1 MPMRSPAGFISAF
14 FDPLKNPDAPTIGTA
29 TGGDVSASVSFTAPA
44 NVGGSAITQYQ
55 AVAFTGSTYVSN
67 TVGTAS
73 PISVTGLT
81 NGTAY
86 TFNVWA
92 LNSYGPSPWS
102 AATGSVTPSQLL
114 RGLIAGGQTTNV
126 IEYINIASTGNS
138 TNFGVLTSTRS
149 ELSSM
154 SSATR
159 AVFAG
164 GSTTTTMD
172 YVTIATTG
180 NATSFGS
187 LLSAIRQQSQGS
199 INDSTRGI
207 MGGGYTTTT
216 TTVIQ
221 YITIATTGNSTSFG
235 GISNNYGYWPAS
247 CSSTTRGVFAGG
259 SDPSGVYSS
268 AYISY
273 ITTATLGNTTAFG
286 TLSYPRDGLSGC
298 SNSTRGL
305 FSQGYDGSG
314 SFLSVIE
321 YITIASTGSSTTFG
335 NCANGSRG
343 SSAMSSPTR
352 AVIVLGANGYPYAS
366 TAMGYVEIA
375 TTGNTTNFG
384 SLTVSAG
391 SRTACSNCNGGV

>member
-1 MPMRSPAGFISAF
+1 MAMRSPAGFISAF
-14 FDPLKNPDAPTIGTA
+14 FDPLKNPNAPTSPAATA
-29 TGGDVSASVSFTAPA
+29 GDASASVSFTAPA
-44 NVGGSAITQYQ
+44 NVGGSAITAYY
-55 AVAFTGSTYVSN
+55 AVSN
-67 TVGTAS
+67 PGQITAS
-73 PISVTGLT
+73 AASSPVSVTGLT

-92 LNSYGPSPWS
+92 LNSYGPGVWS
-102 AATGSVTPSQLL
+102 AATGSVTPAQLL

-126 IEYINIASTGNS
+126 IEYINIASAGNS
-138 TNFGVLTSTRS
+138 TSFGVLTSQRS

-154 SSATR
+154 SNATR

-180 NATSFGS
+180 NATSFGG
-187 LLSAIRQQSQGS
+187 LQAAIRQMSQGS
-199 INDSTRGI
+199 VNDSTRGI
-207 MGGGYTTTT
+207 VGGGYTTG
-216 TTVIQ
+216 TVTQIQ
-221 YITIATTGNSTSFG
+221 YITIGTTGNSSVFG
-235 GISNNYGYWPAS
+235 SLTGNDGYWPGS
-247 CSSTTRGVFAGG
+247 LSSTTRGVFAGG
-259 SDPSGVYSS
+259 GGQT
-268 AYISY
+268 IMTY
-273 ITTATLGNTTAFG
+273 ITIQSTGNSTTFG
-286 TLSYPRDGLSGC
+286 NMGTPRDGSSGC

-305 FSQGYDGSG
+305 FSQGYTGAD
-314 SFLSVIE
+314 FTSVIE

-352 AVIVLGANGYPYAS
+352 AVIVLGSSGYPYAS